1 MTTTGAIS
9 AFGTLLKIG
18 DGASP
23 TETFTTIA
31 EVTDIGGP
39 SLKLATIEAT
49 SHSSTDGWIEKIGGL
64 LDGGEL
70 SFDVSFIPTN
80 ATQNFS
86 TGLIYAMVNR
96 TVRNFKLVFP
106 NLSATTWAFA
116 ALVTGFEPK
125 EPIDDKLSAS
135 VTLEITG
142 KPTLA

>member
-1 MTTTGAIS
+1 MTSAIS

-18 DGASP
+18 DGATP

-39 SLKLATIEAT
+39 KLELATIEAT

-64 LDGGEL
+64 LDGGEV
-70 SFDVSFIPTN
+70 SFDINFVPTG
-80 ATQNFS
+80 ATHSYS
-86 TGLIYAMVNR
+86 TGLIHDLVNR

-106 NLSATTWAFA
+106 NISATTWAFA

-135 VTLEITG
+135 VTLTLTG